1 MNHYRCHNCGIETP
15 DGRCPRC
22 NDYTI
27 PEEPFP
33 VEACNS
39 SPPQVFD
46 DGYPR
51 EPYPES
57 FDYDEEFD

>member
-15 DGRCPRC
+15 DGRCPVC
-22 NDYTI
+22 NDLTI
-27 PEEPFP
+27 PEGQFSDEPY
-33 VEACNS
+33 
-39 SPPQVFD
+39 D

-57 FDYDEEFD
+57 FNYDEEFD